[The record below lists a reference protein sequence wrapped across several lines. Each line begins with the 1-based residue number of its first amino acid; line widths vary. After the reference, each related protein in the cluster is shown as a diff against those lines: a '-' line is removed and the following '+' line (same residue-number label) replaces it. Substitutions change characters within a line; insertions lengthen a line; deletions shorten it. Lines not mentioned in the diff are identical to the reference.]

1 MTEKKKTRYSDNEL
15 QEFKQLIIT
24 KLEGATKE
32 FNNLQRALKTPN
44 ENDTESTS
52 SSYITLDD
60 GQYTF
65 EKENLTQQ
73 AARIKKF
80 IDALE
85 NALIRIEN
93 KTYGIC
99 RVTGNLIKRKRLE
112 AVPHT
117 TLSMEA
123 KLNQYK

>member
-1 MTEKKKTRYSDNEL
+1 MADNIKTRYTDSEL
-15 QEFKQLIIT
+15 QEFKALIT
-24 KLEGATKE
+24 DKLADAKKE
-32 FNNLQRALKTPN
+32 YNILAMALKNPN

-52 SSYITLDD
+52 SSYMTLDD

-73 AARIKKF
+73 AARLKKF
-80 IDALE
+80 TDALE

-99 RVTGNLIKRKRLE
+99 RVTGNLIQRKRLE

>member
-1 MTEKKKTRYSDNEL
+1 MDDKKKTRYGDEEL
-15 QEFKQLIIT
+15 MEFKELIIS
-24 KLEGATKE
+24 KYDGAVKE
-32 FNNLQRALKTPN
+32 YTLLQQALKNPN

-52 SSYITLDD
+52 SSYMTLDD

-73 AARIKKF
+73 AARLKKF
-80 IDALE
+80 IDALD

-93 KTYGIC
+93 KTYGVC
-99 RVTGNLIKRKRLE
+99 KVTGNLIGKKRLM

>member
-1 MTEKKKTRYSDNEL
+1 MEEKKKTRYSDDEL
-15 QEFKQLIIT
+15 QEFKALIT
-24 KLEGATKE
+24 EKLSASTFE
-32 FNNLQRALKTPN
+32 FNNLQQALKNPN

-52 SSYITLDD
+52 SSYMTLDD

-65 EKENLTQQ
+65 EKENLNQQ
-73 AARIKKF
+73 AGRLRKF
-80 IDALE
+80 MDALE
-85 NALIRIEN
+85 NALVRIEN
-93 KTYGIC
+93 RSYGVC
-99 RVTGNLIKRKRLE
+99 KVTGNLIEKKRLL

>member
-1 MTEKKKTRYSDNEL
+1 MEDKKKTRYSDEEL
-15 QEFKQLIIT
+15 QEFKELIIS
-24 KLEGATKE
+24 KLEASSME
-32 FNNLQRALKTPN
+32 FNNLQQALKNPN

-52 SSYITLDD
+52 SSYMTLDD

-73 AARIKKF
+73 AARIRKF
-80 IDALE
+80 LDALE

-93 KTYGIC
+93 KTYGVC
-99 RVTGNLIKRKRLE
+99 RVTGNLIEKKRLM

-117 TLSMEA
+117 TLIMEA

>member
-80 IDALE
+80 IDVLE

>member
-1 MTEKKKTRYSDNEL
+1 MEDKKKTRYNDDEL
-15 QEFKQLIIT
+15 KEFKELIIS
-24 KLEGATKE
+24 KYDGAVKE
-32 FNNLQRALKTPN
+32 YTLLQQALKNPN

-52 SSYITLDD
+52 SSYMTLDD

-73 AARIKKF
+73 AARLKKF
-80 IDALE
+80 IDALDH
-85 NALIRIEN
+85 ALIRIEN
-93 KTYGIC
+93 KTYGVC
-99 RVTGNLIKRKRLE
+99 RVTGNLIGKKRLT

>member
-1 MTEKKKTRYSDNEL
+1 MGEKKKTRYSDSEL
-15 QEFKQLIIT
+15 EEFKTLILS
-24 KLEGATKE
+24 KLEGAKKE
-32 FNNLQRALKTPN
+32 FDNLQNALKNPN

-52 SSYITLDD
+52 SSYMTLDD

-73 AARIKKF
+73 AARLKKF

-85 NALIRIEN
+85 NALIRIQN
-93 KTYGIC
+93 KTYGVC
-99 RVTGNLIKRKRLE
+99 RVTGNLIQKKRLE